1 MLEDTTKQNE
11 VVEVKNNELT
21 TESVLSKIENIQD
34 SNDLKEAINLF
45 NLSITKKDMLR
56 AMQQDELLDIII
68 KQAGDRLRKR
78 PDELSTRDLLDYMN
92 AFQNNLSK
100 TQDAVIENSPTIQI
114 NDNKKVIV
122 NVENVAGLNRDSSEN
137 VLDAIKDII
146 KELNS
151 ETSLN
156 DLLDSVKT
164 IDVENNNEGE

>member
-34 SNDLKEAINLF
+34 SDDLKEAINLF

-78 PDELSTRDLLDYMN
+78 TDELSTRDLLDYMN